1 MKKIDPIFVSALYYG
16 INKAIVNIIGTGGQ
30 VLGRE
35 ASRKMLELLK
45 EENII
50 KENMKDEDIKDI
62 FVNIFGLSE
71 DLKIEN
77 NNDEVIFHVV
87 RPTLSLFLE
96 RIVKEKITPYICPFI
111 YLLSEIYSYNKE
123 YNLMFKNTLPE
134 GDTVKLMFKKIKK

>member
-45 EENII
+45 EEDII
-50 KENMKDEDIKDI
+50 KENMKDEDIKDT

-96 RIVKEKITPYICPFI
+96 RIAKEKIPLYICPFM
-111 YLLSEIYSYNKE
+111 YLLSEIYSYNKG
-123 YNLMFKNTLPE
+123 YNLMFKNVLPE
-134 GDTVKLMFKKIKK
+134 GIR

>member
-1 MKKIDPIFVSALYYG
+1 MVFIMKKIDPIFVSALYYG

-35 ASRKMLELLK
+35 TSRKMVELLK

-50 KENMKDEDIKDI
+50 KENMGDEDIKDI

-96 RIVKEKITPYICPFI
+96 RIMKEKITP
-111 YLLSEIYSYNKE
+111 
-123 YNLMFKNTLPE
+123 
-134 GDTVKLMFKKIKK
+134 